1 MTTTVS
7 KTSDI
12 NADVLKE
19 GATLEDVLK
28 AVRAALIP
36 SAPTGDTPLPKSVAL
51 TPEVLQTLK
60 TLGSTLA
67 DLTVP
72 TTRRQ
77 LTEDELE
84 PATIALEDLTR
95 VKSALEGVDKRL
107 KQIWQTNFDA
117 VAMRDRKVT
126 DATNF
131 NKDGFFVLEDT
142 GSAAVEGLGKK
153 VVRIPVY
160 PTAVL
165 TAEALAELEADG
177 FINHTEYLAA
187 TKPVRVLDE
196 DGVMTLV
203 RERPGLLPTLAAA
216 AVSEKDPYTQI
227 RLAPNND

>member
-1 MTTTVS
+1 MTTAVTQISGV
-7 KTSDI
+7 
-12 NADVLKE
+12 NADILKD

-36 SAPTGDTPLPKSVAL
+36 RTPTGETPLPKSVAL
-51 TPEVLQTLK
+51 TPEVVQILK

-67 DLTVP
+67 DLPVP
-72 TTRRQ
+72 TSRRQ

-84 PATIALEDLTR
+84 PATIALEDLTKA
-95 VKSALEGVDKRL
+95 KSALEGVDKKL

-117 VAMRDRKVT
+117 VAMANRKVT

-142 GSAAVEGLGKK
+142 SSAAVEGLDKK
-153 VVRIPVY
+153 VVRTPVY

-165 TAEALAELEADG
+165 TAEALAELEKDG
-177 FINHTEYLAA
+177 FISHADYLAA
-187 TKPVRVLDE
+187 TKPVRVMDE

-203 RERPGLLPTLAAA
+203 RERPGLLPMLAAA